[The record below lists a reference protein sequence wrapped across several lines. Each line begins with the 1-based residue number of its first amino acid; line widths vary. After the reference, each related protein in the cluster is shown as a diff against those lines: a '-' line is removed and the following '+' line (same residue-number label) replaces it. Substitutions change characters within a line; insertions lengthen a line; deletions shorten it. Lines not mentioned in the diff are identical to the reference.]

1 MAALLLD
8 IVVLKNILSSH
19 DMKISLCN
27 QRIEQEL
34 LDLQKSVD
42 IWNDK
47 FPESFRDQFEDEAQQ
62 VKQVKVL
69 TQNFIEIWKHMCC

>member
-1 MAALLLD
+1 MFP
-8 IVVLKNILSSH
+8 SH

-34 LDLQKSVD
+34 LELQKNAN
-42 IWNDK
+42 IWDEK

-69 TQNFIEIWKHMCC
+69 MQDLFKYGKI

>member
-1 MAALLLD
+1 
-8 IVVLKNILSSH
+8 
-19 DMKISLCN
+19 MKISLCN

-34 LDLQKSVD
+34 LELQKNAN
-42 IWNDK
+42 IWDEK

-69 TQNFIEIWKHMCC
+69 MQDLKKSFLSPACAASLTSTCLKKYQIWPFF